1 MKSPITLWINLAT
14 ECARWCCTAATRDC
28 ETVSRRFKCEG
39 YSFLTITLANFG
51 KDFEKSLDQGYVERN
66 LFQGFSWKGGL
77 PKFLSGFLAL
87 IFEPGTGVLLPEPSY
102 DAIRSVRQLS
112 LMFGKVNIDCSP
124 ERVTA
129 AYDSYMQCELEVK
142 RTDRSLDRR
151 LTNRSS
157 DDPFNWD
164 QFSRIGSLL
173 FRDMFANIDRDVYY
187 GDIVPKHGPG
197 ATAERLS
204 GNRKYQL
211 RTWTN
216 RLEKVF
222 PAREFLI
229 PNDHPKYWD
238 VLSDVDFREPEREL
252 PVRVIHVPKTLKT
265 PRIIAIEPTC
275 MQYVQQ
281 GLLESF
287 RRNLHS
293 DRVLYSM
300 IGFDSQEPNQL
311 LAQKG
316 SLDGSLATL
325 DLSEASDRVSNQHVL
340 ELLARHSHLRAGV
353 DACRSRKADV
363 PGHGVIRLAKF
374 ASMGSA
380 LTFPFEAA
388 VFLTAIFCGIESQ
401 LSTQLTRKMI
411 NSFEG
416 QVRVFGDDIIIPTDY
431 VHSVI
436 ASLEA
441 YGFKVNTN
449 KSFWTGQFR
458 ESCGKEYY
466 AGRDV
471 SICRVRHLPPHNRQH
486 ADRVISMVSLRNQLY
501 CSGYWQ
507 TVRSLDTYLERI
519 LKGHFPAVSD
529 SSAVLGRHSFLGYS
543 PEKVDP
549 NLHTPMVKGWSIR
562 SVIPRDTLSGYGALS
577 KYFLKRGQEPSFN
590 EDHLERAGRPLVV
603 NIKLGW
609 SRPY

>member
-1 MKSPITLWINLAT
+1 MKSPITLWNNLAL
-14 ECARWCCTAATRDC
+14 ECARWCCTAATRDIK
-28 ETVSRRFKCEG
+28 TVASRFEYEG
-39 YSFLTITLANFG
+39 WSFLTITLANFG
-51 KDFEKSLDQGYVERN
+51 KDFEKSLDQGFVERN
-66 LFQGFSWKGGL
+66 LFHGFSWKGGL

-102 DAIRSVRQLS
+102 DAIRSVRQLT

-124 ERVTA
+124 ERVAA
-129 AYDSYMQCELEVK
+129 AYESYMQCELEVK
-142 RTDRSLDRR
+142 RSDRLLDQR
-151 LTNRSS
+151 LINRSS
-157 DDPFNWD
+157 GVPYSWE
-164 QFSRIGSLL
+164 QFTRIGSLL
-173 FRDMFANIDRDVYY
+173 FRDIFSNMDREVYY
-187 GDIVPKHGPG
+187 GEIVPKHGPG
-197 ATAERLS
+197 ATADRLS

-211 RTWTN
+211 ATWTT
-216 RLEKVF
+216 RLDKVF

-229 PNDHPKYWD
+229 PNDHPNYWS
-238 VLSDVDFREPEREL
+238 VLERVDFHEPGDEE

-287 RRNLHS
+287 RRNLHN
-293 DRVLYSM
+293 DNVVYSM
-300 IGFDSQEPNQL
+300 IGFDSQEPNQA

-325 DLSEASDRVSNQHVL
+325 DLSEASDRVSNQHVQH
-340 ELLARHSHLRAGV
+340 LLARHSHLRAGV

-363 PGHGVIRLAKF
+363 PGKGVIRLAKF

-388 VFLTAIFCGIESQ
+388 VFLTAIFCGIESE
-401 LSTQLTRKMI
+401 LNAPLTRGRI
-411 NSFEG
+411 NAFKG
-416 QVRVFGDDIIIPTDY
+416 QVRVFGDDIIVPTEY

-436 ASLEA
+436 AALEA

-466 AGRDV
+466 AGHDV
-471 SICRVRHLPPHNRQH
+471 SICRVRHLPPHNRQY
-486 ADRVISMVSLRNQLY
+486 ASRVISMVSLRNQLY

-507 TVRSLDTYLERI
+507 TVRSLDTFLEEI
-519 LKGHFPAVSD
+519 LNGYFPAVSD
-529 SSAVLGRHSFLGYS
+529 SSAVLGRHSFLGYQS
-543 PEKVDP
+543 EKNDP
-549 NLHTPMVKGWSIR
+549 NLHTPLVKGWKIR
-562 SVIPRDTLSGYGALS
+562 TVIPKDTLTNYGALS
-577 KYFLKRGQEPSFN
+577 KYFLKRGLQPSFN